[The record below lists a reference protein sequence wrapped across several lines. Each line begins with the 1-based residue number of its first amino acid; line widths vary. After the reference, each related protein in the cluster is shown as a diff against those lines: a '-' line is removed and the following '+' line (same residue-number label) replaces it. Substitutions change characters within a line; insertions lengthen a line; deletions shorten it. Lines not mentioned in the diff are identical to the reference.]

1 MTNLVGRET
10 ELDAVRAEMHRVL
23 AGHGRTI
30 LVEGPPGIGKTC
42 LLDVIA
48 GLCELAGFRV
58 LRGAAEQL
66 EHRLHFAAVGS
77 CLRLDA
83 EDRPAEVES
92 VARLLSPARGAET
105 PTAAE
110 LNRLVTAAILDAV
123 QQWCAETPVVLLIDD
138 IQWSDPATKIV
149 LHRLGALAAD
159 LPLLLVCAR
168 RPLPCGEDLT
178 RLLTSL
184 HSRDAKT
191 IALRELD
198 ADAAHRLV
206 ERLVG
211 GPLGATLT
219 PVIASVGGNPFCLHE
234 VAATL
239 DRDQMVTLSSG
250 VAELTDDTAW
260 SRLPRS
266 LNSAIFQR
274 LDVVSDAAKD
284 VLRMAAV
291 LGGAFTGAELAAVT
305 DRPMLE
311 LSGLVQDAVAVGLL
325 QESAGRLD
333 FRHDLIRE
341 ALLEDLPTGV
351 RKALHSH
358 VGERLAT
365 AGLPVERVAPH
376 LAAGGSLNNVAIRW
390 LQDCADDLITRAPE
404 EATDLLDAAAR
415 QVGSVEPTGSSLRFQ
430 RTRALLRSGRAEQ
443 AQKSAKQALRTNRE
457 PELTG
462 PLWWLLT
469 QAYAR
474 AGQLEA
480 AVANAQHALTTVAL
494 SPVEQG
500 RFHGLIAHA
509 SVLRG
514 DVGTA
519 EAHSLRAIHIGG
531 TFQDAYSLAS
541 GSVAL
546 SSVRFI
552 EARFEEAWRLS
563 RRSLAAWSGEES
575 KADLALGVRVIE
587 GMALQE
593 LDRLAEAEETLSAG
607 LRSTEKHGS
616 THQSWYRL
624 VRAQVRFARGEW
636 DDSLTDVRAGLSKTD
651 RLGLAPA
658 LRCVAAIV
666 AVHRDDPAPA
676 IPPELPFQGGVSP
689 YYDWLRS
696 WARVLVLERG
706 GDRDG
711 AIEACS
717 AAFARHGWANRVM
730 THHLY
735 PDFVRLAHDA
745 ARPDLIQQIRG
756 NAERRAATT
765 PTPWATG
772 IRDLIHG
779 TAEGSTEFLQA
790 AANAFRAGEHTLLH
804 GYAMEQAAVLLAQRG
819 DAAAA
824 ADALGQAICAYRQLG
839 ADWDV
844 DRADGR
850 LRLLGV
856 RRARGKRRGADR
868 PMTGW
873 SALTPSEQRVAAL
886 VVKGLGNAEIAK
898 RLYISP
904 RTVQTHV
911 SHILHKLDVRSRVEI
926 AVLAAKQNPGE
937 QRG

>member
-42 LLDVIA
+42 LLDVIT

-92 VARLLSPARGAET
+92 VARLLRPARGAET

-123 QQWCAETPVVLLIDD
+123 QQWCAKTPVALLIDD

-149 LHRLGALAAD
+149 LHRLGTLAAD

-178 RLLTSL
+178 RLLASL

-191 IALRELD
+191 IALGELD

-206 ERLVG
+206 EQLVG
-211 GPLGATLT
+211 GPPGATLT
-219 PVIASVGGNPFCLHE
+219 PVIAAAGGNPFCLHE
-234 VAATL
+234 VAAAL
-239 DRDQMVTLSSG
+239 DRDHMVTLSSG
-250 VAELTDDTAW
+250 MAELADGEAR

-274 LDVVSDAAKD
+274 LDVVSEATND

-291 LGGAFTGAELAAVT
+291 LRGSFTGAELAAVT
-305 DRPMLE
+305 ERPMLE

-325 QESAGRLD
+325 RETAGRLD

-341 ALLEDLPTGV
+341 ALLEDLPNGV
-351 RKALHSH
+351 RKALYSH

-365 AGLPVERVAPH
+365 AGLPPERVAPH
-376 LAAGGSLNNVAIRW
+376 LTAGGTLNNITIRW
-390 LQDCADDLITRAPE
+390 LQDCADELITRAPE

-415 QVGSVEPTGSSLRFQ
+415 QVGSAEPIGSSLRFQ

-443 AQKSAKQALRTNRE
+443 AQKSAKHALRANRE

-480 AVANAQHALTTVAL
+480 AVANAQHALATVAL

-500 RFHGLIAHA
+500 RFHGLIAQT
-509 SVLRG
+509 SVMLG
-514 DVGTA
+514 DAETA

-531 TFQDAYSLAS
+531 TVQDAYALAS
-541 GSVAL
+541 GSAVL

-575 KADLALGVRVIE
+575 KADLTLGVRITE

-593 LDRLAEAEETLSAG
+593 LDRLAEAAEALAAG
-607 LRSTEKHGS
+607 LRSTEQRS

-624 VRAQVRFARGEW
+624 VRAQVRFAQGKW
-636 DDSLTDVRAGLSKTD
+636 DDSLADARAGLSKAD

-658 LRCVAAIV
+658 LQCMAAIV

-676 IPPELPFQGGVSP
+676 MPPETPFQNGVSP
-689 YYDWLRS
+689 FYDWLRS
-696 WARVLVLERG
+696 WARALVLERG

-717 AAFARHGWANRVM
+717 AAFARHGWANRAM

-745 ARPDLIQQIRG
+745 ARPDLIEQVRG

-765 PTPWATG
+765 PTPWTTG

-779 TAEGSTEFLQA
+779 TAEGSTECLRA
-790 AANAFRAGEHTLLH
+790 AADAFRTGEHTLLH
-804 GYAMEQAAVLLAQRG
+804 GYAMEQTAVLLAQRG

-824 ADALGQAICAYRQLG
+824 SDALGQAIRAYRRVG
-839 ADWDV
+839 GNWDV

-911 SHILHKLDVRSRVEI
+911 SNILHKLDVRSRVEI
-926 AVLAAKQNPGE
+926 AVLAATQNPGE
-937 QRG
+937 QRE

>member
-10 ELDAVRAEMHRVL
+10 ELDAVRAEMAQVL
-23 AGHGRTI
+23 AGRGRTV
-30 LVEGPPGIGKTC
+30 LVEGPPGIGKTS
-42 LLDVIA
+42 LLDAIA
-48 GLCELAGFRV
+48 ERCELAGFRV

-77 CLRLDA
+77 CLGLDA

-92 VARLLSPARGAET
+92 VARLLRPARGAET
-105 PTAAE
+105 PTASE
-110 LNRLVTAAILDAV
+110 LNHMVTAAILDAV
-123 QQWCAETPVVLLIDD
+123 QQWCAKTPVALLIDD
-138 IQWSDPATKIV
+138 IQWSDSATKIV
-149 LHRLGALAAD
+149 LHRLGALAGE
-159 LPLLLVCAR
+159 LPLLLVCTR

-178 RLLTSL
+178 RLLASL
-184 HSRDAKT
+184 QSRDAKT
-191 IALRELD
+191 IALGELD
-198 ADAAHRLV
+198 TDVAHRLV

-211 GPLGATLT
+211 GPPGATLT
-219 PVIASVGGNPFCLHE
+219 PVIASAGGNPFYLHE
-234 VAATL
+234 VIAAL

-250 VAELTDDTAW
+250 VAELTDGVAW

-274 LDVVSDAAKD
+274 LDVVSDATKD
-284 VLRMAAV
+284 VLRMAAI
-291 LGGAFTGAELAAVT
+291 LSGSFTGAELAAVT

-311 LSGLVQDAVAVGLL
+311 LYGLVQDAVAVGLL
-325 QESAGRLD
+325 RESAGRLD
-333 FRHDLIRE
+333 FRHELIRE
-341 ALLEDLPTGV
+341 ALLENLPNGV
-351 RKALHSH
+351 RKALYSY

-365 AGLPVERVAPH
+365 AGLPAERVAPH
-376 LAAGGSLNNVAIRW
+376 LIAGGSLNNATIRW
-390 LQDCADDLITRAPE
+390 LLDCADDLITRAPE

-415 QVGSVEPTGSSLRFQ
+415 QVGSAEPIGSSLRFQ
-430 RTRALLRSGRAEQ
+430 HTSALLRSGRVEQ
-443 AQKSAKQALRTNRE
+443 AQKSAKHALRANRV

-462 PLWWLLT
+462 SLWWLLT

-474 AGQLEA
+474 ADQMEA
-480 AVANAQHALTTVAL
+480 AVANAQHALATVVL

-500 RFHGLIAHA
+500 RFHGLIAQI
-509 SVLRG
+509 SVLLG
-514 DVGTA
+514 DAETA

-531 TFQDAYSLAS
+531 TVQDAYALAS
-541 GSVAL
+541 GSIAL

-563 RRSLAAWSGEES
+563 RRSLAAWSGEEP
-575 KADLALGVRVIE
+575 KADLTLDVRISE
-587 GMALQE
+587 AMALYE
-593 LDRLAEAEETLSAG
+593 LDRLAEAEETLAVG
-607 LRSTEKHGS
+607 LRSTERHGS
-616 THQSWYRL
+616 INQSWYRL
-624 VRAQVRFARGEW
+624 VRARVRFAQGRWE
-636 DDSLTDVRAGLSKTD
+636 DSLTEARARLSKVD
-651 RLGLAPA
+651 DPGAPLV
-658 LRCVAAIV
+658 LRCVEAII
-666 AVHRDDPAPA
+666 AVHRNDPAPA
-676 IPPELPFQGGVSP
+676 MPPEAPFQKGVSP

-696 WARVLVLERG
+696 WARALVLERA

-717 AAFARHGWANRVM
+717 AAFARHGWANRAM

-765 PTPWATG
+765 PTPWSTG

-779 TAEGSTEFLQA
+779 TAEGSTECLQA

-804 GYAMEQAAVLLAQRG
+804 GYAMEQTAVFLAQRG
-819 DAAAA
+819 NVAAAS
-824 ADALGQAICAYRQLG
+824 DALGQAIDAYRRVG
-839 ADWDV
+839 AGWDI

-850 LRLLGV
+850 LRPLGV

-868 PMTGW
+868 PLTGW
-873 SALTPSEQRVAAL
+873 SALTPAEQRVAAL

-898 RLYISP
+898 RLYISS

-911 SHILHKLDVRSRVEI
+911 SNILHKLDVRSRVEI
-926 AVLAAKQNPGE
+926 AVLAATQNTGE
-937 QRG
+937 QRE